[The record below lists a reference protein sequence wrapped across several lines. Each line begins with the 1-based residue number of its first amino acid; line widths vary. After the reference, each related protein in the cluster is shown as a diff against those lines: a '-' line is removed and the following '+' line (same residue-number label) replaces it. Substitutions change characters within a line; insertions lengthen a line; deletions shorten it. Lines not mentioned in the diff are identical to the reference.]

1 MSHPNTQPTPYHLN
15 ITRYEERMPAI
26 DNTASGADLTPAET
40 QEMQKYG
47 IRRIPTDY
55 YVYRAYRYADLAS
68 ALAQAKLEST
78 MAD

>member
-1 MSHPNTQPTPYHLN
+1 MTS
-15 ITRYEERMPAI
+15 I
-26 DNTASGADLTPAET
+26 DSNNPGKDLTPAES

-47 IRRIPTDY
+47 IHRVPTDY
-55 YVYRAYRYADLAS
+55 YVYRAYRYTNLAS

>member
-1 MSHPNTQPTPYHLN
+1 
-15 ITRYEERMPAI
+15 MPAI
-26 DNTASGADLTPAET
+26 DNNESGTDLTSAEA

-47 IRRIPTDY
+47 IRRVPTDY
-55 YVYRAYRYADLAS
+55 YVYRAYRYTNLAS